1 MWLRRSLEANRNNP
15 MSHFLLSAASALLG
29 QMDEAR
35 ATVRSGLALNPQFTI
50 ARLRTASFERG
61 PVFVQLDRVAEGMRK
76 AGVPEE

>member
-1 MWLRRSLEANRNNP
+1 
-15 MSHFLLSAASALLG
+15 MSHFLLSAALALLG
-29 QMDEAR
+29 QIDEAR

-61 PVFVQLDRVAEGMRK
+61 PVFAQFDRVVEGMRK